1 MGVVFRLAMTIRHAA
16 LIALVGA
23 AATRSAAAQGV
34 IRGVAFDSLAHAPLA
49 RAVIW
54 LQGTT
59 RQTVTDGAGRFHL
72 DSVPAGRY
80 VLVLAHPDLDSLG
93 LYTVAAAVEV
103 GRDAPVVTLAV
114 PSLAGFWRR
123 HCAGAPPAG
132 GDSGLVF
139 GVVQEV
145 ETRARLAGAVVI
157 PTWVRL
163 LVAGPTDVRRVDHDL
178 RVRTDSAGA
187 YYACGVPTD
196 VSVWVR
202 AYARTDSTG
211 AVQIPPGNRSV
222 ARRDL
227 SIALAPAPP
236 ATGRPAALRGRVT
249 SAEGNDPLSRA
260 RVTVPDATSMLT
272 APDGT
277 FLLTG
282 LPAGTQWMRVEA
294 IGREPAGRAVEL
306 RGGDTAAVDV
316 VLSPRAVT
324 LDTVRVA
331 APQSR
336 ALQEFEERRRTGEGY
351 TFTEEEIQRRG
362 SIRAVLGG
370 IPSVIVTAGSAE
382 QFVLRIARGGRTCP
396 AALYIDGRRADHT
409 ELTGYRSEDLVGLEV
424 YVSSSSAPIRYQSVA
439 QGCGVVLVWT
449 KYVQ

>member
-1 MGVVFRLAMTIRHAA
+1 MTMRHAA
-16 LIALVGA
+16 LIVLLGA
-23 AATRSAAAQGV
+23 AAARPAAAQGV

-49 RAVIW
+49 RAVVW

-59 RQTVTDGAGRFHL
+59 RQAVTDGAGRFHL
-72 DSVPAGRY
+72 DGVPAGRY
-80 VLVLAHPDLDSLG
+80 VLVLTHPDLDALG

-103 GRDAPVVTLAV
+103 ARDTSFVTLAV
-114 PSLAGFWRR
+114 PSLAGLWRR
-123 HCAGAPPAG
+123 HCGGGPPAG
-132 GDSGLVF
+132 EDSGLVF
-139 GVVQEV
+139 GVVQDV
-145 ETRARLAGAVVI
+145 DTRARLAGAVVI

-163 LVAGPTDVRRVDHDL
+163 LVVGSTDVRMVDHDL
-178 RVRTDSAGA
+178 RVRTDSTGA

-202 AYARTDSTG
+202 AYAGSDSTG
-211 AVQIPPGNRSV
+211 AVQIPPGNRAV

-227 SIALAPAPP
+227 AIAVAPAPP
-236 ATGRPAALRGRVT
+236 APPARPATRRPAALRGRVT
-249 SAEGNDPLSRA
+249 GVDGNEPVSRA
-260 RVTVPDATSMLT
+260 RVTVLDATSILT

-282 LPAGTQWMRVEA
+282 LPAGTQWVRVEA

-324 LDTVRVA
+324 LDTVRVT

-336 ALQEFEERRRTGEGY
+336 TLQEFEERRRTGEGY
-351 TFTEEEIQRRG
+351 TFTEEEIRRRG

-370 IPSVIVTAGSAE
+370 IPSVIVTSGSAE
-382 QFVLRIARGGRTCP
+382 QFVLRISRGGRTCP

-409 ELTGYRSEDLVGLEV
+409 ELTGYRSEELVGLEV
-424 YVSSSSAPIRYQSVA
+424 YVSASGAPIRYQSVA